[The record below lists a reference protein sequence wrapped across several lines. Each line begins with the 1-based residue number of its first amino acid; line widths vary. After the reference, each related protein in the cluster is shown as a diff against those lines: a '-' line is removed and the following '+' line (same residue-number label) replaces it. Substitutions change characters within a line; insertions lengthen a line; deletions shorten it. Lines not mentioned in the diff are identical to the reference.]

1 MDAWRERDETRRR
14 SLFLLEA
21 QTKKVGGWVQAVAP
35 RDGRLVSCRVV
46 GISLLWP
53 GVECQSAAANG
64 KLEGVFLVA
73 PVRWREREKKI
84 GRLLKLEVVVFTTAS
99 TAAQQEQE
107 QKEKR
112 SHTMGSFSLFP
123 RDLISSSWPACH
135 PCSSRP
141 MAPWTLVL
149 RGPLSR
155 ACLPKL
161 VCLSTQACFCSR
173 DCGPELASLQ
183 SHTRDKPTRASFR
196 MVGSAGVAGKAR
208 GWLAAVGS
216 HPLPLFCRHRSV
228 AHGGHLQQ
236 TCRPA
241 GFYTGGPA
249 RLFQGPSNRS
259 CRGVEN
265 KTRWAAWPLFH
276 IWRPHGSDI
285 RRWESDGDG
294 WWLNSRLDLGTLLP
308 GWVGSRTQTAETQPG
323 IRVCAHMPMV
333 QSCARHAPASFS
345 GTRCVLTG
353 SDWTPSS
360 SPTRHYAR
368 VRDSSLPSQTSN
380 KTQLGPTGANG
391 NHG

>member
-21 QTKKVGGWVQAVAP
+21 QTKKVGGWVRAVAP

-216 HPLPLFCRHRSV
+216 HPEP
-228 AHGGHLQQ
+228 
-236 TCRPA
+236 
-241 GFYTGGPA
+241 
-249 RLFQGPSNRS
+249 PSS
-259 CRGVEN
+259 
-265 KTRWAAWPLFH
+265 PFL
-276 IWRPHGSDI
+276 S
-285 RRWESDGDG
+285 S
-294 WWLNSRLDLGTLLP
+294 
-308 GWVGSRTQTAETQPG
+308 
-323 IRVCAHMPMV
+323 
-333 QSCARHAPASFS
+333 SFS
-345 GTRCVLTG
+345 GPWWAPAADLQAGRILYGRPCSPVSRSIQPFVSWCGEQNSMGGLAPFSHLAAPRIG
-353 SDWTPSS
+353 YPSM
-360 SPTRHYAR
+360 
-368 VRDSSLPSQTSN
+368 
-380 KTQLGPTGANG
+380 GE
-391 NHG
+391 